1 MHGPGHRQA
10 LRHVRRLRTFLGRLH
25 RDVARKVAGRPDLE
39 AAFATAQERVARL
52 LVQRPSDTGKL
63 YALHAPEVECIG
75 KGKARVRYEFG
86 VKLGIAVTNTRAPGG
101 QFVLGVRALP
111 GNPYDG
117 HTLAAQIAQVER
129 LTGEQV
135 ERAYVDQGYRG
146 HDADKERVFI
156 TRQRRDGLTPTIRRE
171 LRRRSAVEPVIGHL
185 KSDGLLERNHLA
197 GAAGDAINA
206 LLAAA
211 GHNLR
216 LLLAWLRLLCAW
228 IVVVLRSHLRR
239 GGVRVTAAVPPTAP
253 QRAIG

>member
-1 MHGPGHRQA
+1 MRDGFGIE
-10 LRHVRRLRTFLGRLH
+10 LG
-25 RDVARKVAGRPDLE
+25 VAVGNA
-39 AAFATAQERVARL
+39 
-52 LVQRPSDTGKL
+52 
-63 YALHAPEVECIG
+63 
-75 KGKARVRYEFG
+75 
-86 VKLGIAVTNTRAPGG
+86 RAPSG

-117 HTLAAQIAQVER
+117 HTLAAQIAQAER
-129 LTGEQV
+129 LTGERV

-171 LRRRSAVEPVIGHL
+171 LRRRNAVEPVIGHL
-185 KSDGLLERNHLA
+185 KSDGLLERNRLA

-206 LLAAA
+206 VLAAA

-228 IVVVLRSHLRR
+228 LLAALRSHLRR
-239 GGVRVTAAVPPTAP
+239 RPRTRCRRTRPVWTRSCPTSAP
-253 QRAIG
+253 